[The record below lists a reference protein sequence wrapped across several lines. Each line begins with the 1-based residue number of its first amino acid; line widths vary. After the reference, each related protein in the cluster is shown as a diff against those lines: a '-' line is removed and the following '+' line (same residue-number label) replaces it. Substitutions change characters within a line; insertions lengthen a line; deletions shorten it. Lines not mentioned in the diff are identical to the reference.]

1 VPSSIFATMPV
12 EISGLAIASL
22 TSSGRFPDLHRLPVF
37 GPSSLSPAPLARA
50 ICPTRRGST
59 HRGRGASKKK
69 STYFAA
75 TLRALVLPE
84 TRHLRLHSV
93 MANIPMAILAS
104 ALQAKITTAF
114 PARCRVTA

>member
-1 VPSSIFATMPV
+1 
-12 EISGLAIASL
+12 
-22 TSSGRFPDLHRLPVF
+22 
-37 GPSSLSPAPLARA
+37 
-50 ICPTRRGST
+50 
-59 HRGRGASKKK
+59 
-69 STYFAA
+69 
-75 TLRALVLPE
+75 VLPE